1 MKPVINHSWDVTIP
15 EAREIQNKL
24 ANQLVQKPLPVSI
37 KTIAAVDVSY
47 TRWDRMG
54 YAVLGIFSL
63 VYDNKYNQYILK
75 DKCILTAIDRVNF
88 PYVPGYLSFREI
100 PLLLTLFDQVDQPID
115 VIIAD
120 GAGIAHPRGMGLAAH
135 LGLIFDLPSVG
146 SAKSKLIGHYA
157 EPGKRKG
164 ESTDLLINNR
174 VVGKVLRS
182 KDNCKPLFVS
192 PGNKSTVDDAVNLIL
207 RLCFRYRICEPIR
220 IVDQES
226 KVLRKKQTEME
237 IKL

>member
-1 MKPVINHSWDVTIP
+1 MKPVINHRWDVTIP
-15 EAREIQNKL
+15 EAREIQNEL
-24 ANQLVQKPLPVSI
+24 ANRLIQKSLPISI
-37 KTIAAVDVSY
+37 KTIVAVDVSY
-47 TRWDRMG
+47 TRWDHMG
-54 YAVLGIFSL
+54 YAVLGIFS
-63 VYDNKYNQYILK
+63 VVHDNERDQFILK
-75 DKCILTAIDRVNF
+75 DECILTGIDRVNF

-100 PLLLTLFDQVDQPID
+100 PLLLTLFEKVNQPID
-115 VIIAD
+115 VVIAD

-146 SAKSKLIGHYA
+146 SAKSKLIGQYT

-207 RLCFRYRICEPIR
+207 RLCFKYRICEPIR
-220 IVDQES
+220 IVDQKS
-226 KVLRKKQTEME
+226 KELRKSK
-237 IKL
+237 

>member
-1 MKPVINHSWDVTIP
+1 MKPVINHRWDVTIP
-15 EAREIQNKL
+15 EAREIQNEF
-24 ANQLVQKPLPVSI
+24 ANRLVQAPLPATI

-47 TRWDRMG
+47 TRWDRLG

-63 VYDNKYNQYILK
+63 TRDNKYNQLVLK
-75 DKCILTAIDRVNF
+75 EECILTGIDRVNF

-100 PLLLTLFDQVDQPID
+100 PLLLPLFEKVDQPID

-146 SAKSKLIGHYA
+146 SAKSRLIGEYA
-157 EPGKRKG
+157 EPGKRK
-164 ESTDLLINNR
+164 EDNADLLIDNR

-192 PGNKSTVDDAVNLIL
+192 PGNKSTVDDAMNLIL
-207 RLCFRYRICEPIR
+207 RLCFKYRICEPIR
-220 IVDQES
+220 IVDLKS
-226 KVLRKKQTEME
+226 KELRKSQ
-237 IKL
+237 

>member
-1 MKPVINHSWDVTIP
+1 MQPVIRHRWDVTIP
-15 EAREIQNKL
+15 EAREIQNEL
-24 ANQLVQKPLPVSI
+24 AKRLIQKPLPVSI
-37 KTIAAVDVSY
+37 KRIAAVDVSY
-47 TRWDRMG
+47 TRWDRRG

-63 VYDNKYNQYILK
+63 ARDNKYDQFILK
-75 DKCILTAIDRVNF
+75 DECILTGIDHVSF

-100 PLLLTLFDQVDQPID
+100 PLLLTLFDKVDQPID

-120 GAGIAHPRGMGLAAH
+120 GAGTAHPRGMGLAAH

-146 SAKSKLIGHYA
+146 CAKSRLIGEYT

-164 ESTDLLINNR
+164 DSTDLLINNR

-192 PGNKSTVDDAVNLIL
+192 PGNKSTVDDALNLIL
-207 RLCFRYRICEPIR
+207 RLCFKYRICEPIR
-220 IVDQES
+220 IVDQKS
-226 KVLRKKQTEME
+226 KELRKSN
-237 IKL
+237 